1 MVIST
6 VMSVTAAAIE
16 NNFQCREYNGNKNQ
30 LIPTYICAC
39 AVYNNMASN
48 KEVKNTERIN
58 IALDETKS
66 TVRKTTDEAVKEIP
80 RFTKAVNEYQQ
91 ETIQASKDIADS
103 FLDSQKEVIHSM
115 QSLWV
120 PYIENVQ
127 NSYLSYWG
135 SPQRFTENY
144 SRAVSNITDNTIVA
158 TRLANNN
165 LFASMDAWKNSIV
178 HARDNAKEFSRLN
191 ANVANTFENVARE
204 NLRDFSREGRQ

>member
-1 MVIST
+1 
-6 VMSVTAAAIE
+6 
-16 NNFQCREYNGNKNQ
+16 
-30 LIPTYICAC
+30 
-39 AVYNNMASN
+39 MASN
-48 KEVKNTERIN
+48 KEVKNRETIN

-66 TVRKTTDEAVKEIP
+66 TVKKTTDEAVKEIP

-91 ETIQASKDIADS
+91 ETIQATKDIADS

-135 SPQRFTENY
+135 SPQRVTENY
-144 SRAVSNITDNTIVA
+144 ARAVSNVTDSTIA
-158 TRLANNN
+158 STRLANNV
-165 LFASMDAWKNSIV
+165 LFATMDAWKTSMQ

-191 ANVANTFENVARE
+191 SNVAKSFENVAKDS
-204 NLRDFSREGRQ
+204 LRDFSAREEVQGHTRQ

>member
-6 VMSVTAAAIE
+6 VMSVTVAAID
-16 NNFQCREYNGNKNQ
+16 NNLQYREYNGNKYQ

-39 AVYNNMASN
+39 VLYNNMASN
-48 KEVKNTERIN
+48 KEVKNSERIN

-66 TVRKTTDEAVKEIP
+66 TVRKTTEEAVKEIP
-80 RFTKAVNEYQQ
+80 RFTKAVNEHQQ

-103 FLDSQKEVIHSM
+103 FLDSQKEVIHST

-144 SRAVSNITDNTIVA
+144 ARAVSNTTDYAIAV
-158 TRLANNN
+158 TRIANNN
-165 LFASMDAWKNSIV
+165 LFASMNAWKNSV
-178 HARDNAKEFSRLN
+178 QHARDNAKEFSRLN

-204 NLRDFSREGRQ
+204 NLREFSRE

>member
-1 MVIST
+1 
-6 VMSVTAAAIE
+6 
-16 NNFQCREYNGNKNQ
+16 
-30 LIPTYICAC
+30 
-39 AVYNNMASN
+39 
-48 KEVKNTERIN
+48 
-58 IALDETKS
+58 
-66 TVRKTTDEAVKEIP
+66 
-80 RFTKAVNEYQQ
+80 
-91 ETIQASKDIADS
+91 
-103 FLDSQKEVIHSM
+103 M

>member
-1 MVIST
+1 
-6 VMSVTAAAIE
+6 
-16 NNFQCREYNGNKNQ
+16 
-30 LIPTYICAC
+30 
-39 AVYNNMASN
+39 MASN
-48 KEVKNTERIN
+48 KEVKNRETIN

-135 SPQRFTENY
+135 SPQRVTENY
-144 SRAVSNITDNTIVA
+144 ARAVSNITDNTIVA

-165 LFASMDAWKNSIV
+165 LFASMNAWKNSIE